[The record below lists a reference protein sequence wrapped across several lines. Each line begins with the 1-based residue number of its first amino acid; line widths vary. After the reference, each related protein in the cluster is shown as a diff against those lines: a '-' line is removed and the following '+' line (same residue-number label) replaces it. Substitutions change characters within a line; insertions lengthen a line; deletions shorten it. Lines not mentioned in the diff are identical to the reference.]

1 MTRKR
6 LRIATLSLLTVLM
19 AMTTLSGCGKRGKP
33 QPPEGK
39 ETSFP
44 RQYPSY

>member
-1 MTRKR
+1 MTRRR
-6 LRIATLSLLTVLM
+6 LRFATVSLLTLLM
-19 AMTTLSGCGKRGKP
+19 AMTTLSACGKKGKP

-39 ETSFP
+39 ETNFP